1 MILRVFSLGFLGFLL
16 LLSNGC
22 HKKAPEIVIGT
33 AGPMTGDQSK
43 QGGDIVNGV
52 RLAVDE
58 WNEKGGINGIK
69 IRVEIGDD
77 QHDPKQAVSVANKM
91 VNMGIVGMVG
101 HFNSSASIPAS
112 SVYHSAGI
120 PMITPGSTNPRLTDQ
135 GFKTVFRVCG
145 RDDQQGKVAAQF
157 AVQSFHAKRIAILHD
172 KTTYGQGLSEE
183 FQKAVLSFKTTVGA
197 ENLLPLPEIV
207 SFDGITQG
215 DKDFRSIMTTVKGKN
230 PDLFFFGG
238 IFPEGGLLV
247 KQAKEMG
254 MTAPMISGDGVF
266 DPKFIEIA
274 GPVSEGTLLTFA
286 PDPENIPSAK
296 NFLQKYK
303 AKHGEGLA
311 PYAIYAYDATNI
323 LLTALSQVGGHGMR
337 DGNKVSEAIRNLKYD
352 GALGRTEFDAKGDVK
367 VSPYIVWVTK
377 GGKFKEHW
385 NPLQGAL
392 SSVGATH
399 ASPLPTS

>member
-1 MILRVFSLGFLGFLL
+1 MLFRVFFLSFLL
-16 LLSNGC
+16 LFFNGC
-22 HKKAPEIVIGT
+22 HKKAHEIVIGT

-58 WNEKGGINGIK
+58 WNEKGGINGVK

-120 PMITPGSTNPRLTDQ
+120 PMITPGSTNPKLTDQ

-157 AVQSFHAKRIAILHD
+157 ATQSFRAKRIAILHD
-172 KTTYGQGLSEE
+172 KTTYGQGFAEE
-183 FQKAVLSFKTTVGA
+183 FQKAVISFKA
-197 ENLLPLPEIV
+197 EGLEIV
-207 SFDGITQG
+207 SFDGVTQG
-215 DKDFRSIMTTVKGKN
+215 DKDFRSILTTLKGKN
-230 PDLFFFGG
+230 PDLLFFGG

-247 KQAKEMG
+247 KQAKEIG
-254 MTAPMISGDGVF
+254 LTAPMISGDGVF

-274 GPVSEGTLLTFA
+274 GPIAEGTFLTFA
-286 PDPENIPSAK
+286 PDPEKIPTAK
-296 NFLQKYK
+296 GFLQKYK

-337 DGNKVSEAIRNLKYD
+337 DGKKVAEVIRNLKYD

-377 GGKFKEHW
+377 GGKFEEHW
-385 NPLQGAL
+385 FPNVSQPQRGL
-392 SSVGATH
+392 S
-399 ASPLPTS
+399 

>member
-1 MILRVFSLGFLGFLL
+1 MILRVFLLGFLL
-16 LLSNGC
+16 IFSNGC
-22 HKKAPEIVIGT
+22 HKKTQEIVIGT

-58 WNEKGGINGIK
+58 WNTKGGISGVK
-69 IRVEIGDD
+69 IRLEVGDD

-112 SVYHSAGI
+112 SVYHTAGI
-120 PMITPGSTNPRLTDQ
+120 PMITPGSTNPKLTDQ

-145 RDDQQGKVAAQF
+145 RDDQQGNVAAQF
-157 AVQSFHAKRIAILHD
+157 AVQSLQSKRIAILHD
-172 KTTYGQGLSEE
+172 KTTYGQGLAEE
-183 FQKAVLSFKTTVGA
+183 FQKAILSFKPADT
-197 ENLLPLPEIV
+197 EIV

-215 DKDFRSIMTTVKGKN
+215 DKDFRSILTSLKEKK

-247 KQAKEMG
+247 RQAKEIG
-254 MTAPMISGDGVF
+254 LTAPMISGDGVF

-274 GPVSEGTLLTFA
+274 GGVSEGTYLTFA
-286 PDPENIPSAK
+286 PDPENIASAK
-296 NFLQKYK
+296 GFLQKYK
-303 AKHGEGLA
+303 TKHGNALA

-323 LLTALSQVGGHGMR
+323 LLTALSQVGAHGMR
-337 DGNKVSEAIRNLKYD
+337 DGKKVAEAIRNLKYD
-352 GALGRTEFDAKGDVK
+352 GALGHIEFDAKGDIK
-367 VSPYIVWVTK
+367 VSPYIIWLTE
-377 GGKFKEHW
+377 GGKFKEFW
-385 NPLQGAL
+385 KPQTVGVDTLL
-392 SSVGATH
+392 LTDSMSSIT
-399 ASPLPTS
+399 